1 MEVNRAI
8 TERRSIRAYQP
19 SPVSE
24 EIIEMLVELGNMA
37 PSAGNL
43 QAREFVVVR
52 NDEMK
57 EALAAA
63 ALGQSFISEAP
74 VCIVVCV
81 NYKRIT
87 HYGAR
92 GRDLYVFHD
101 TGAAVQ
107 NILLAAH
114 ALGLGTVW
122 VGAFNED
129 PVKRL
134 LRLPEHVRPVAL
146 VPVGYAAEHPQR
158 TSRRDLRDILHKE
171 SW

>member
-1 MEVNRAI
+1 MEVNRTI
-8 TERRSIRAYQP
+8 RERRSIRAFQP
-19 SPVSE
+19 SPVTE
-24 EIIEMLVELGNMA
+24 EAIEKLVELGNMA

-43 QAREFVVVR
+43 QAREFIVVR
-52 NDEMK
+52 DGK
-57 EALAAA
+57 TREALATA
-63 ALGQSFISEAP
+63 ALDQSFVSEAP

-114 ALGLGTVW
+114 AMGLGTVW
-122 VGAFNED
+122 VGAFNEN
-129 PVKRL
+129 PVRRL
-134 LRLPEHVRPVAL
+134 LRLPEHIRPVAL
-146 VPVGYAAEHPQR
+146 VPVGHPAEHPQMA
-158 TSRRDLRDILHKE
+158 SRRSLSDILHKE